1 MSRSLYARLHLRFGQ
16 PISGSDQKRLV
27 RDRIAWFKR
36 RFPIEQWLAA
46 SEAAPKS
53 RRPRVVIVGG
63 GFAGLMAG
71 FILANSHKVTVFEAR
86 PRVGGRVWSWID
98 GRSKQITEAGG
109 EFIGYAHPLWMSLAE
124 HFELGLSMIT
134 DDDDYAALNLEMPTH
149 FDGRLLSAKTV
160 ERIYDEMTGAIA
172 LLSRDARSLIK
183 PYRPWLGPHAAR
195 WDRLPVSDWIDKLD
209 ASPLAKAMIKTQFAN
224 NNGVPASRQSY
235 LGVLAL
241 IAGAQRAQAG
251 KEEHDDSYFTQT
263 ENVRCESGNQSLA
276 FRLAET
282 IERQGDEVK
291 LSNWVKSIAVHA
303 RGVTVT
309 PRHGRPVTADHAVL
323 AVPPSAWDRIKIDPP
338 IDPSYRMSMGTV
350 VKYFST
356 VRTRFWFADKLSPN
370 STSENFGMTWDAT
383 DNQMQAPGQN
393 VRFALFAGGN
403 AAERALSVYGKSRPE
418 RLHRFYDRHIGEV
431 YKAYPS
437 SRARWPRFVAWPQEP
452 WTWGGYSCPAPGE
465 VTRIGKFLS
474 QPFCRHLHFAGE
486 HVCLPFYGFMEGAL
500 QSGAMAAKA
509 ILGS

>member
-1 MSRSLYARLHLRFGQ
+1 MSRSLYARLHRRFGQ

-46 SEAAPKS
+46 SEAKPKS

-160 ERIYDEMTGAIA
+160 ERIYDEMTGAIT
-172 LLSRDARSLIK
+172 LLSRDARSLTK
-183 PYRPWLGPHAAR
+183 PYRPWLAPQAAR

-209 ASPLAKAMIKTQFAN
+209 VSPLAKAMIKAQFAH
-224 NNGVPASRQSY
+224 NNGVPASQQSY
-235 LGVLAL
+235 LGILAL
-241 IAGAQRAQAG
+241 IAGAQRAQSG

-276 FRLAET
+276 VRLAET
-282 IERQGDEVK
+282 IERQGGEVK
-291 LSNWVKSIAVHA
+291 LSNWVKSITVHA

-323 AVPPSAWDRIKIDPP
+323 AVPPSTWGRIKIDPP

-356 VRTRFWFADKLSPN
+356 VQTRFWFADKLSPN
-370 STSENFGMTWDAT
+370 STSEKFGMTWDAT

-393 VRFALFAGGN
+393 VRFALFAGGT
-403 AAERALSVYGKSRPE
+403 AAERALSVYDKNHPV
-418 RLHRFYDRHIGEV
+418 RLHRFYDRHIGQV

-437 SRARWPRFVAWPQEP
+437 SRLRWPRFVAWPLEP

-474 QPFCRHLHFAGE
+474 QPFCRRLHFAGE

-509 ILGS
+509 ILDA